1 MCKKFIFQRPS
12 AMAKSFVK
20 LSRGPTKKESKT
32 TEKLI
37 PSHSNNQMGRQV
49 NVPNDPASCVMVWAA
64 GSNHLLPS
72 VERNKKQVSA
82 DYLVR
87 IFSHKLPTVIL
98 ADLYPA
104 RLCHRSVQPLVV
116 STCEDQHLHA
126 TFSSTPRT
134 FLQLPPQPS
143 HHTHKRLHT
152 PRFLRAHKPNAQQ
165 QYQ

>member
-82 DYLVR
+82 DLSSKNFQPQAPHGNTGGPVSGSTLSPQR
-87 IFSHKLPTVIL
+87 
-98 ADLYPA
+98 PA
-104 RLCHRSVQPLVV
+104 AR
-116 STCEDQHLHA
+116 
-126 TFSSTPRT
+126 
-134 FLQLPPQPS
+134 
-143 HHTHKRLHT
+143 
-152 PRFLRAHKPNAQQ
+152 RFHV
-165 QYQ
+165 